1 MSRHDAGRTT
11 TNDSANA
18 ELSKASGV
26 ESGAS
31 LHARVLVG
39 DRQRI
44 EQNIHDGVQQRLTA
58 LRIRL
63 SMAAERFAE
72 RDDQDASTTL
82 LAFGDQVQDA
92 IDELREVAHGIYP
105 PLLASDG
112 LGPALAAA
120 ARRSAYPV
128 TVSADGVDRYPPEIE
143 SAVYFSVLAALD
155 NAAKYAG
162 RGPVTV
168 KVWAAN
174 ERLHFTVTDDGQ
186 GFHVNGS
193 PTGGGLANMRDRIAA
208 LGGTL
213 KVQSSR
219 SEGTR
224 IAGTLPKPRQPITD
238 KTMVDKEAVRR
249 TPGIGRRP
257 AAHRLTLM
265 P

>member
-1 MSRHDAGRTT
+1 
-11 TNDSANA
+11 
-18 ELSKASGV
+18 
-26 ESGAS
+26 
-31 LHARVLVG
+31 
-39 DRQRI
+39 
-44 EQNIHDGVQQRLTA
+44 
-58 LRIRL
+58 
-63 SMAAERFAE
+63 MAAERFAE

-82 LAFGDQVQDA
+82 LAFGDQVQGA

-174 ERLHFTVTDDGQ
+174 ERLRRRPRV
-186 GFHVNGS
+186 
-193 PTGGGLANMRDRIAA
+193 
-208 LGGTL
+208 
-213 KVQSSR
+213 
-219 SEGTR
+219 
-224 IAGTLPKPRQPITD
+224 PRQ
-238 KTMVDKEAVRR
+238 
-249 TPGIGRRP
+249 
-257 AAHRLTLM
+257 RLTHRRGLGEHAR
-265 P
+265 PDRRSRRDPEGAIEPI